1 MLTQVG
7 FIQEIPNWGEKEAAI
22 KRYAAQS
29 GEFSRQEFG
38 HLS

>member
-7 FIQEIPNWGEKEAAI
+7 FIQEIPNWKEKKAAI
-22 KRYAAQS
+22 KRYVAQS
-29 GEFSRQEFG
+29 GEFSRQESG